1 MQKQGRAILWRF
13 MLAGFLVPCLLFLV
27 LSVGHIM
34 VGGRFTWLVVIPWP
48 TFVLMMGAE
57 AGGGVGGEIFAFL
70 ISAFAN
76 VVVYGLVGLVV
87 SFVYR
92 RFFLRTE

>member
-1 MQKQGRAILWRF
+1 MQKQGRTILWCF
-13 MLAGFLVPCLLFLV
+13 MLAGFLVPCLLFLL

-34 VGGRFTWLVVIPWP
+34 VGGRLTWFVVIPWP
-48 TFVLMMGAE
+48 TFPFIMGAE

-76 VVVYGLVGLVV
+76 VLVYGLVGLVV

>member
-1 MQKQGRAILWRF
+1 MEKTTKKIVWRF
-13 MLAGFLVPCLLFLV
+13 VLAGFLIPCLLFSVV
-27 LSVGHIM
+27 LIRHVEM
-34 VGGRFTWLVVIPWP
+34 GGGLTWILLIPWP
-48 TFVLMMGAE
+48 TFPFIMGAE

-76 VVVYGLVGLVV
+76 VLVYGLFGLVV

-92 RFFLRTE
+92 RFFVRTE

>member
-1 MQKQGRAILWRF
+1 
-13 MLAGFLVPCLLFLV
+13 
-27 LSVGHIM
+27 
-34 VGGRFTWLVVIPWP
+34 
-48 TFVLMMGAE
+48 MMGAE